1 MNVTW
6 KYVVGYLARPISLLL
21 IAQEHIR
28 TMRRRGR
35 PQQYADQVEGTRARV
50 QRYRERQRA
59 AALPAPPPSQFQN
72 IFLAWDP
79 RPQLTTV
86 VPTDDPSNI
95 FADLQEAL
103 EAVLP
108 EDQEE
113 IRLPEDNPEDDQGLE
128 IEDIIMGSPARPNNK
143 DGR

>member
-1 MNVTW
+1 M
-6 KYVVGYLARPISLLL
+6 P
-21 IAQEHIR
+21 
-28 TMRRRGR
+28 RRGR
-35 PQQYADQVEGTRARV
+35 PQQYADKVEGTRARV

-79 RPQLTTV
+79 RPQLTAV
-86 VPTDDPSNI
+86 LPTGDPSNI

-103 EAVLP
+103 EAVPP

-113 IRLPEDNPEDDQGLE
+113 SRLQEDEPEDDQGLE
-128 IEDIIMGSPARPNNK
+128 IEDIIMVSPAQTDNE
-143 DGR
+143 DGRWSSMNLFSQF